1 MRLSPC
7 VHGPHLG
14 PVQRGGVQLEDAV
27 IVNTSTSAATEPSCS
42 VETSLCSLSAQ
53 VDRTCGEDP
62 VVEAD
67 QADAVALSWQG
78 TGQAPASSSV
88 LQHLGGVL
96 IVAASDQVHLTVS
109 VDNIDL
115 HYSVYQN
122 TILIPEVST
131 AMALPAG
138 QQPGQVL
145 LPPLL
150 GVEGHLYTYTC
161 AVHLYTVQPCTCTLY
176 SHARC
181 RGRGLPGRA
190 RCSRRPSQS
199 PGSPA
204 VWRRTRYTILLAT
217 KVLEGTIRGL
227 LQTQ

>member
-1 MRLSPC
+1 MAVILDVCKVDDADSMRLSPC
-7 VHGPHLG
+7 LHGPHLG

-53 VDRTCGEDP
+53 VDGTCGEDP

-67 QADAVALSWQG
+67 HADAVALSWQG
-78 TGQAPASSSV
+78 TGQGPASSSV

-176 SHARC
+176 SHAR
-181 RGRGLPGRA
+181 
-190 RCSRRPSQS
+190 
-199 PGSPA
+199 
-204 VWRRTRYTILLAT
+204 
-217 KVLEGTIRGL
+217 
-227 LQTQ
+227 